1 MRLVLSLVLAIC
13 GAYFIFSYGESM
25 NSLSYLDQ
33 NHKPVWKVVVA
44 CFDLL
49 VAGVNLA
56 KFLQK

>member
-25 NSLSYLDQ
+25 SSLSYFDR
-33 NHKPVWKVVVA
+33 NHRPVWKVAVA

-49 VAGVNLA
+49 LAGVHLA
-56 KFLQK
+56 KFLQE

>member
-25 NSLSYLDQ
+25 NGLSYLDRSR
-33 NHKPVWKVVVA
+33 KPIWKAAVA